1 MTDFAYGFKKIV
13 SGSLADV
20 EGRVREALSSE
31 GFGVLTEIDVSA
43 TLKEKLEVE
52 FPPYRI
58 LGVCNPTIAHQ
69 ALMEEIDIGLLLP
82 CNVVVYQG
90 GHDGETVVSILDP
103 EKQLKITDR
112 EDIFELAAYVRTSL
126 KRVMD
131 NL

>member
-1 MTDFAYGFKKIV
+1 
-13 SGSLADV
+13 
-20 EGRVREALSSE
+20 
-31 GFGVLTEIDVSA
+31 
-43 TLKEKLEVE
+43 
-52 FPPYRI
+52 
-58 LGVCNPTIAHQ
+58 
-69 ALMEEIDIGLLLP
+69 MEEIDIGLLLP